1 MPASHYDEHA
11 DPSATWRTSKARDV
25 VYMPAAVQ
33 CAIAGGPILD
43 LGCGTGIFGAMLDE
57 MHVPYLM
64 GIDTSTRAVLIAQ
77 RHGPAECMHRKRLA
91 RFLREHESEYR
102 TVAMLEVLE
111 HVYEDMALLRLI
123 PSGKRIVVSVPSSAS
138 VGHVRWF
145 GSMAEAADR
154 YRGLVHWQD
163 GITTRAKPGGNEWY
177 IMRGV
182 RR

>member
-1 MPASHYDEHA
+1 MPASYYDEHV
-11 DPSATWRTSKARDV
+11 DPVATWRSSKAREV

-43 LGCGTGIFGAMLDE
+43 IGCGVGCFGIMLGE
-57 MHVPYLM
+57 MGIASR
-64 GIDTSTRAVLIAQ
+64 GIDTSAFAVAIA
-77 RHGPAECMHRKRLA
+77 RCNGYDASVLHRKRLA
-91 RFLREHESEYR
+91 RYLHEAEYR
-102 TVAMLEVLE
+102 TVVMLEALE
-111 HVYEDMALLRLI
+111 HVYEDLSLLRLI

-163 GITTRAKPGGNEWY
+163 GLTTEAKPGGNEWY